1 MLFTENIF
9 LVIDKI
15 KQMIL
20 ELSTKL
26 QNIYSIAIQ
35 FVS

>member
-26 QNIYSIAIQ
+26 QNIYSIAIHL
-35 FVS
+35 